1 VSKAK
6 NKAAETEVPEAAAP
20 AEGEVLAD
28 QASSQ
33 APSAQSELG
42 SGQSVAEPSASEPAE
57 APETGPASSDDQP
70 DGVEAWKDRALRAQA
85 EMANMRRRL
94 ASDTE
99 DRTRR
104 RMEALLHDLITVA
117 DHMDLAL
124 ASIPAEM
131 RDTQGA
137 DAFLMGMEAIRMA
150 LENVMRQ
157 HGLEFIQPEAEAAF
171 DPELHEAVQTAD
183 EADLEHPR
191 LEILR
196 RGYRMG
202 SKILRPAQVRV
213 ISPADMS

>member
-1 VSKAK
+1 VKKAK
-6 NKAAETEVPEAAAP
+6 NKPAETEVSES
-20 AEGEVLAD
+20 EVVEQGEPGVEVESIDSAD
-28 QASSQ
+28 DV
-33 APSAQSELG
+33 E
-42 SGQSVAEPSASEPAE
+42 SASEVAE
-57 APETGPASSDDQP
+57 ESAEKVDNID
-70 DGVEAWKDRALRAQA
+70 AWKDRALRAQA

-94 ASDTE
+94 ESDTE

-124 ASIPAEM
+124 ASIPEEIRSAK
-131 RDTQGA
+131 GA
-137 DAFLMGMEAIRMA
+137 DAFLMGMKAIRMA

-157 HGLEFIQPEAEAAF
+157 HGLEFIQPEAAAAF
-171 DPELHEAVQTAD
+171 DPELHEAVQTAN
-183 EADLEHPR
+183 EADLEGPR